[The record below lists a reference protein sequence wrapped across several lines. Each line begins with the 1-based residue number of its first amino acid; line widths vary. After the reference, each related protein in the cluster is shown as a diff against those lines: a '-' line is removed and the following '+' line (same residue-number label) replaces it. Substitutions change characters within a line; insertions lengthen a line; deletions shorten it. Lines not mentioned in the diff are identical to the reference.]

1 MSGGIFLHGITMRY
15 GANAALDD
23 VSLEVPEGQIHAVI
37 GPNGAGKSTL
47 FGVVAGEHSPHAGR
61 VMLGDRDITHLT
73 GHARAKLGI
82 ARAFQVA
89 RIFSSLTVA
98 ENIRVS
104 VLQSEGL
111 GGVFWGSPRKR
122 LVEERVHRILER
134 VDLGDLAQKP
144 ANTLAQGDR
153 KRLEIAMAIAQKP
166 KVLLLDEPTAGMSAA
181 ETRNTVSLVQALWQ
195 AEGITVILTEHDM
208 DVVFAL
214 AKHVTVLAQG
224 RILCT
229 GEPAEIR
236 SRPDVVRVYLGDHH
250 E

>member
-1 MSGGIFLHGITMRY
+1 MSGGITLHGITMRY

-73 GHARAKLGI
+73 GHTRVRLGI

-89 RIFSSLTVA
+89 RIFSSLTVS

-104 VLQSEGL
+104 VLQSERL

-122 LVEERVHRILER
+122 AVEERVHAILER
-134 VDLGDLAQKP
+134 VDLGDMAQKP

-166 KVLLLDEPTAGMSAA
+166 KVLLLDEPTAGMSTA
-181 ETRNTVSLVQALWQ
+181 ETRNTVSLVKELWQ

-214 AKHVTVLAQG
+214 AQHVTVLAQG

-229 GEPAEIR
+229 GEPAEVR
-236 SRPDVVRVYLGDHH
+236 ARPDVARVYLGEHH
-250 E
+250 A